1 MLVLTRKKDEQ
12 IRIGEDI
19 IITVIR
25 VKGKSVR
32 LGIQAPR
39 TEPVLRGE
47 LEFRDPSELEF
58 RNPSDSSSEP
68 SPDAPPC
75 LGLRM
80 GTAGAARRV
89 GRRPL
94 RDYLKAAVGAPG
106 E

>member
-12 IRIGEDI
+12 IRIGQDI

-47 LEFRDPSELEF
+47 LEFRE
-58 RNPSDSSSEP
+58 
-68 SPDAPPC
+68 
-75 LGLRM
+75 
-80 GTAGAARRV
+80 AGAGHFADELSSAVTICSDACTSERALPERMSK
-89 GRRPL
+89 RPL
-94 RDYLKAAVGAPG
+94 RDFLNMNATHQAMD
-106 E
+106 

>member
-47 LEFRDPSELEF
+47 LEFR
-58 RNPSDSSSEP
+58 EP
-68 SPDAPPC
+68 
-75 LGLRM
+75 
-80 GTAGAARRV
+80 AGANFTDELASAVTICSAACQSDATTAPRIAK
-89 GRRPL
+89 RPL
-94 RDYLKAAVGAPG
+94 RNFLSARAMRKVSG
-106 E
+106 

>member
-12 IRIGEDI
+12 IRIGDHI

-47 LEFRDPSELEF
+47 LEFRDPGG
-58 RNPSDSSSEP
+58 DDVADEP
-68 SPDAPPC
+68 ASAVKICSAACPPD
-75 LGLRM
+75 
-80 GTAGAARRV
+80 TRV
-89 GRRPL
+89 PQFPGKRPL
-94 RDYLKAAVGAPG
+94 RDFLNLCPTRKLSG
-106 E
+106 

>member
-47 LEFRDPSELEF
+47 LEFRDASDYSTKELAGAVTICSAAST
-58 RNPSDSSSEP
+58 PDSSISQRI
-68 SPDAPPC
+68 AK
-75 LGLRM
+75 
-80 GTAGAARRV
+80 
-89 GRRPL
+89 RPL
-94 RDYLKAAVGAPG
+94 HAFLMRERASGNHPSAD
-106 E
+106 

>member
-12 IRIGEDI
+12 IRIGQDI

-47 LEFRDPSELEF
+47 LEFREPGERQFADELVSAMSICSAGCTSEG
-58 RNPSDSSSEP
+58 
-68 SPDAPPC
+68 AQQQ
-75 LGLRM
+75 RM
-80 GTAGAARRV
+80 TK
-89 GRRPL
+89 RPL
-94 RDYLKAAVGAPG
+94 REFLKMGTTRKATD
-106 E
+106 